1 MNLQHIVLSGCS
13 GGGKSTLLRELKQR
27 GFAVVPEPGRRIVG
41 EEQRGDGLALPWV
54 NLAAFAKRAIN
65 LAAEDRRRMGNEAGW
80 VFFDRGL
87 VDAAV
92 ALEHATG
99 VPARIL
105 LEPYDR
111 YHQKV
116 FLTPP
121 WPEIY
126 VTEKERQHDLAEAI
140 AEYDRLLIAYR
151 ELGYETFILPK
162 VAVEDRADFV
172 LRHLSP

>member
-1 MNLQHIVLSGCS
+1 M
-13 GGGKSTLLRELKQR
+13 
-27 GFAVVPEPGRRIVG
+27 PEPGRRIVQD
-41 EEQRGDGLALPWV
+41 ERRGKGLALPWV
-54 NLAAFAKRAIN
+54 NLAAFARRGID
-65 LAAEDRRRMGNEAGW
+65 LTAEDRRHVADETGW

-99 VPARIL
+99 KRAKDL
-105 LEPYDR
+105 LSFYDR

-126 VTEKERQHDLAEAI
+126 VADRERQHDLTEAI
-140 AEYDRLLIAYR
+140 AEYDRLLVAYH

-162 VAVEDRADFV
+162 VTVASRADFV
-172 LRHLSP
+172 LRHLS